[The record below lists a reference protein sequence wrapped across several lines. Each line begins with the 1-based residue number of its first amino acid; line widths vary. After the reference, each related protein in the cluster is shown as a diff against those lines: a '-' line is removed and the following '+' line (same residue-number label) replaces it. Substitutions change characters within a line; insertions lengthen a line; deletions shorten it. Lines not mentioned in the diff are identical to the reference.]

1 MLIRFDVLLL
11 WKHFTPKHINDHLPL
26 AAMDAL
32 EISYRLKRLGMTQSG
47 IAKQLGVSTSVVGN
61 VIHDRVT
68 AYQIAQY
75 IAQLLGQDISDLWPN
90 RYCFKP
96 RGSLAQRKGRML
108 QSDSI
113 HASTMLPGSNGPH
126 GGKS

>member
-11 WKHFTPKHINDHLPL
+11 SKHFTLNHNKDHLPS

-32 EISYRLKRLGMTQSG
+32 EISYRLKRLGLTQSG
-47 IAKQLGVSTSVVGN
+47 IARQLGVSTSVVGN

-68 AYQIAQY
+68 AFQIAQH
-75 IAQLLGQDISDLWPN
+75 IARLLGQEVGDLWPH

-96 RGSLAQRKGRML
+96 RGSATQHRARMPLGETKPAVPEALGRRV
-108 QSDSI
+108 
-113 HASTMLPGSNGPH
+113 HH
-126 GGKS
+126 GGEP